1 MLGRYIHCLPALHGL
16 GQPGG
21 KGVARRQRDH
31 APLSGREQRRRDLQ
45 RANGEKLVA
54 NSPLRFCPHC
64 VILYTVKLN
73 TTAGAFLRGSAAQ
86 KRVKG
91 KRAQIP
97 HDLVTVIR
105 EPAARVRLHR
115 SLGISPGRRW
125 WVLIFQPG
133 NLPAAR
139 YGGAQLQITRN
150 WLYRKEPAESMGSF
164 CVAILHAKRPRF
176 LIGVFCCAF
185 PCHATFS
192 TGKEANT

>member
-1 MLGRYIHCLPALHGL
+1 MRFCTGGCKDAQEGR
-16 GQPGG
+16 
-21 KGVARRQRDH
+21 K
-31 APLSGREQRRRDLQ
+31 
-45 RANGEKLVA
+45 
-54 NSPLRFCPHC
+54 NSAEHTNSTLRFWMQCDT
-64 VILYTVKLN
+64 INRKLN
-73 TTAGAFLRGSAAQ
+73 IKQQVPFIVCRAAEPSGALE
-86 KRVKG
+86 RVKG

-105 EPAARVRLHR
+105 ESAARVRLHR
-115 SLGISPGRRW
+115 SLGISPGRRR

-133 NLPAAR
+133 NLPAAG

-150 WLYRKEPAESMGSF
+150 WLYRKEPAESTGSF

-192 TGKEANT
+192 IGKEANT